1 METKTKTILMAAVV
15 AMAAFSF
22 LMICEDQGKSDAAD
36 RTYNATAT
44 VGTSVTLGPYTV
56 AGGSPYASGGYTI
69 NNTGCNWL
77 GVKSTQLFLSGNT
90 PIVTAT
96 FEGTPTATG
105 TFTAAIVVSIA
116 GANTSTTDIIITVV
130 AGGSGG
136 GGSTPPTPVK
146 PVASFTYVLDG
157 LKVNFSDTSTNTPTS
172 WTWAYGD
179 GTSATAKSPTKT
191 YAAAGTYNVTL
202 TATNSAGSNSHTRAV
217 TVNATPGATA
227 CTVTYDTD
235 GGTAITAA
243 ETTVGATLTLP
254 AATKAN
260 KTFTGW
266 YVGASFVGNAG
277 SNYAVTGNATLT
289 AHWADQTTT
298 QYTVTFFHDGRALS
312 SQDVVSG
319 GKATD
324 PGAPAGKGKFT
335 GWATSNGTV
344 YSFATPVTANL
355 NLYAQFDAPSIWDNN
370 LILYALIGLVVV
382 LLIVAI
388 ARTIG

>member
-1 METKTKTILMAAVV
+1 MAAVV

-22 LMICEDQGKSDAAD
+22 LLIATDQGESDAAAETWTLSND
-36 RTYNATAT
+36 NATVDTAYTKNVSGSGFFTSSYYNITPSWLSVNYVSASQLRVSGTPSTAGTYN
-44 VGTSVTLGPYTV
+44 VTMLGPFAQGGGDGTWTWTITV
-56 AGGSPYASGGYTI
+56 TGGSG
-69 NNTGCNWL
+69 
-77 GVKSTQLFLSGNT
+77 
-90 PIVTAT
+90 
-96 FEGTPTATG
+96 
-105 TFTAAIVVSIA
+105 
-116 GANTSTTDIIITVV
+116 
-130 AGGSGG
+130 GGSGG
-136 GGSTPPTPVK
+136 GGGGTTPPATVK
-146 PVASFTYVLDG
+146 PVASFTYAFDG
-157 LKVNFSDTSTNTPTS
+157 DLKVNFSDTSTNTPTS

-179 GTSATAKSPTKT
+179 GTSSTAKSPSKT

-202 TATNSAGSNSHTRAV
+202 TATNSAGSGSHTRAV

-227 CTVTYDTD
+227 CTVTFDTD

-243 ETTVGATLTLP
+243 ETTVGANITLP
-254 AATKAN
+254 AAIKAN

-289 AHWADQTTT
+289 AHWADVSTTK
-298 QYTVTFFHDGRALS
+298 YTVTFFHEGRALS

-370 LILYALIGLVVV
+370 LIMYALIGLVVV

>member
-1 METKTKTILMAAVV
+1 MAAVI
-15 AMAAFSF
+15 AMAAVSF
-22 LMICEDQGKSDAAD
+22 FLIMDEDSGAADAATTSMYID
-36 RTYNATAT
+36 SNANANIQPGDTLIIRGATNGDMYSIDETTVSKPSWMTYSHVNGLDQIAGTA
-44 VGTSVTLGPYTV
+44 V
-56 AGGSPYASGGYTI
+56 AGNYTI
-69 NNTGCNWL
+69 SYTYEYETGLPCT
-77 GVKSTQLFLSGNT
+77 SSHSIT
-90 PIVTAT
+90 VTAT
-96 FEGTPTATG
+96 
-105 TFTAAIVVSIA
+105 
-116 GANTSTTDIIITVV
+116 
-130 AGGSGG
+130 
-136 GGSTPPTPVK
+136 VK

-298 QYTVTFFHDGRALS
+298 KYTVTFFHEGRALS

>member
-1 METKTKTILMAAVV
+1 MQTKSKTILMAAVV

-22 LMICEDQGKSDAAD
+22 LMICDADRGESDAAAETWTLSND
-36 RTYNATAT
+36 NATVDTAYTKNVSGSGFFTSSYYNITPSWLSVNYVSASQLIVSGTPSTAGTYN
-44 VGTSVTLGPYTV
+44 VTMLGPF
-56 AGGSPYASGGYTI
+56 AQGGGH
-69 NNTGCNWL
+69 
-77 GVKSTQLFLSGNT
+77 
-90 PIVTAT
+90 
-96 FEGTPTATG
+96 GTWTWT
-105 TFTAAIVVSIA
+105 
-116 GANTSTTDIIITVV
+116 ITVT
-130 AGGSGG
+130 GGSGG
-136 GGSTPPTPVK
+136 GTTPPATVK
-146 PVASFTYVLDG
+146 PVASFTYAFDG
-157 LKVNFSDTSTNTPTS
+157 DLKVKFTDTSTNTPTS
-172 WTWAYGD
+172 WAWAFGD
-179 GTSATAKSPTKT
+179 GTSSTAKSPSKT

-202 TATNSAGSNSHTRAV
+202 TATNSAGSGSHTRAV

-227 CTVTYDTD
+227 CTVTFDTD

-243 ETTVGATLTLP
+243 ETTVGANITLP
-254 AATKAN
+254 AAIKAN

-298 QYTVTFFHDGRALS
+298 KYTVTFFHEGRALS

-324 PGAPAGKGKFT
+324 PGAPASGKFK
-335 GWATSNGTV
+335 GWATSNGTA
-344 YSFATPVTANL
+344 YNFNTPVTANL
-355 NLYAQFDAPSIWDNN
+355 NLYAQYEPSNIWDNN
-370 LILYALIGLVVV
+370 LIMYALIGLVVV